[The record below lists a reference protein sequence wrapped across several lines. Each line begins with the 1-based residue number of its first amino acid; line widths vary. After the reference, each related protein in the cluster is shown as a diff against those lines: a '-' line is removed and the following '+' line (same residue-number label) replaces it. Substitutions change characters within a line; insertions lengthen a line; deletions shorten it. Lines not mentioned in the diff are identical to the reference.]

1 MITQLNKINRS
12 MSKSTVKNA
21 SVSIVLSIL
30 MIGFSLVRTALTSRV
45 FGVESLGFL
54 TIIIGILPYLSS
66 SHNGLT
72 SVGTSALY
80 NDMHT
85 KNYSNA
91 SKTIADIKM
100 QYFLFG
106 IFYLIITLIIAFA
119 FPFIINSSGTILIQ
133 EPIKQEIFWYDSTLF
148 ILSNTVELF
157 AVYFIVPI
165 SVILLFI
172 TKKAYISNSI
182 SIILTIVLNSIII
195 VLYAMIMNGTIDLS
209 FIYMNIIT
217 FAVLGCKM
225 FILLFIL
232 YFYRKKHFAW
242 YKKEKHTKF
251 KINKQSLQAV
261 GSQYMEQFSTDITAI
276 VFMVYAAINTTQIN
290 DGASINLHHG
300 GDGGG
305 SGANNF
311 VPSAIYSTYLLILV
325 SINEIVHSIVDAS
338 IPSVAEHASFNNS
351 KINMHMFHR
360 YQVLSIYISVFSV
373 SSYILTSGMAQA
385 IFLHEDSSIHNE
397 SNTLNIILICTLW
410 IPMIFQ
416 TFNGMYSHLM
426 PIFGMFKVQL
436 KKSLYEVIVNLSI
449 VAIIS
454 MILFFTTTGFWL
466 MNGIFI
472 ALIGGS
478 LISNMLGYFIARKKL
493 RSFLVKDGCVNLPWT
508 TAACFIWIF
517 ITIALMLP
525 IYLIFNEQLN
535 HLLDTIGI
543 AGVVLS
549 CVAIIFANF
558 FISLGWVSLF
568 RKDDCLFYVKEIK
581 HIFKSEQKPS
591 LIEK

>member
-1 MITQLNKINRS
+1 MISQLNRINHS

-21 SVSIVLSIL
+21 SVSILLSIL

-45 FGVESLGFL
+45 FGVESLGLL

-72 SVGTSALY
+72 SMGTSALY
-80 NDMHT
+80 NDMHN
-85 KNYSNA
+85 KNYTNA
-91 SKTIADIKM
+91 SKTIGDIKI
-100 QYFLFG
+100 QYYLFG
-106 IFYLIITLIIAFA
+106 AFYLIITLIIAFA
-119 FPFIINSSGTILIQ
+119 FPFIIDANGTIFIQ
-133 EPIKQEIFWYDSTLF
+133 EPMVQEIFWYDSTLF

-182 SIILTIVLNSIII
+182 SILLTIILNSILI
-195 VLYAMIMNGTIDLS
+195 VLYAMIMIGELDLS

-232 YFYRKKHFAW
+232 YFYRKKHFGW
-242 YKKEKHTKF
+242 YKKEKHVKF
-251 KINKQSLQAV
+251 KIKKESLQAV

-276 VFMVYAAINTTQIN
+276 VFMAYAAINTTQVNGNTNI
-290 DGASINLHHG
+290 SLYHG
-300 GDGGG
+300 NDGGG
-305 SGANNF
+305 MGANDF
-311 VPSAIYSTYLLILV
+311 VPSAIYSIYLLILV

-338 IPSVAEHASFNNS
+338 IPSVAEHASFNDS

-360 YQVLSIYISVFSV
+360 YQVLSIYISVFTV
-373 SSYILTSGMAQA
+373 SSYILTSGMAQS
-385 IFLHEDSSIHNE
+385 IFLHDDNSIHSE

-436 KKSLYEVIVNLSI
+436 KKSFYEVIINVSI

-454 MILFFTTTGFWL
+454 IILFFTTTGFWL

-472 ALIGGS
+472 SLIGGS
-478 LISNMLGYFIARKKL
+478 LISNIFGYFMARKKL
-493 RSFLVKDGCVNLPWT
+493 NMFIIRDGCVNLSWT
-508 TAACFIWIF
+508 TVGCFVWIL
-517 ITIALMLP
+517 ITLVLMLP
-525 IYLIFNEQLN
+525 IYIVLN
-535 HLLDTIGI
+535 DHIDHLLDSI
-543 AGVVLS
+543 GVVGVALS
-549 CVAIIFANF
+549 CIALIFANF
-558 FISLGWVSLF
+558 FISFGWVYLF
-568 RKDDCLFYVKEIK
+568 RRDDCSFYMKEIK
-581 HIFKSEQKPS
+581 QLFKSN
-591 LIEK
+591 